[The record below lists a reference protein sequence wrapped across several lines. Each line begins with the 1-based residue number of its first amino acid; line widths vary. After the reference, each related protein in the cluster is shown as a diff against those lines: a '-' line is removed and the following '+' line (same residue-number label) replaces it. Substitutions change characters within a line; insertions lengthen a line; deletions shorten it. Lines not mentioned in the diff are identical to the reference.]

1 MALTILL
8 HSSKTM
14 VVTPSKSKL
23 TTPRFIEEAEAL
35 SWYVNGL
42 DSDQVQKSM
51 HVSQKLAE
59 ATRNTFKLWR
69 STGSKSAAIETFRG
83 DIYSGL
89 RALDFT
95 DKERSFAQDNLYILS
110 GMYGLLRPY
119 DEVYP
124 YRLEAGYKLPDEPYR
139 NIYTF
144 WGERLAKQLPTEG
157 SVVNLTSMEYD
168 ALVLPYLDTGRV
180 ITPKFL
186 TIMPGKNEA
195 KFVAVHAKI
204 ARGAYARW
212 LIKRGK
218 EDAENLAAFD
228 DLGYEYDEA
237 QSTEQQPVYICRDF
251 KGIGLSQRLA

>member
-1 MALTILL
+1 
-8 HSSKTM
+8 M
-14 VVTPSKSKL
+14 VVTPSEPKL
-23 TTPRFIEEAEAL
+23 TTPRFIKEAEAL
-35 SWYVNGL
+35 QQYVCGL
-42 DSDQVQKSM
+42 DSQQIQKTM
-51 HVSQKLAE
+51 HVSEKLAE
-59 ATRNTFKLWR
+59 ATRDTFKLWR
-69 STGSKSAAIETFRG
+69 LTGSKSAAIETFRG

-95 DKERSFAQDNLYILS
+95 DQERHFAQENLYILS

-124 YRLEAGYKLPDEPYR
+124 YRLEAGYRLPDEPYR
-139 NIYTF
+139 SIYTF
-144 WGERLAKQLPTEG
+144 WGERLAKHLPAEG
-157 SVVNLTSMEYD
+157 PVVNLTSVEYD
-168 ALVLPYLDTGRV
+168 ALVLPYLDAVRV

-186 TIMPGKNEA
+186 TIMPGKTEA

-212 LIKRGK
+212 LIKRGT
-218 EDAENLAAFD
+218 EDAEDLAAFD
-228 DLGYEYDEA
+228 DLGYEYDES